1 VKRARGRVGNFTAS
15 TFFYRTWGRYGPD
28 LLQALLPQGK
38 IFNMPGILLLALM
51 ATTRT
56 ASAQDTL
63 GTAAL
68 PPTPKNW
75 STQVSV
81 LTILLRDTITLWNP
95 SVFVDKGT
103 LHMEARYQW
112 EDWRTASLWAGYNFE
127 FGDRLHVVVSPMA
140 GVVFG
145 NLNGVAPGY
154 QLNMAWRSLS
164 LYSTSEYFIDLK
176 GNSADFNLTWN
187 ELAVDL
193 KVLRFGL
200 AAQRTRIFRSQLDI
214 QRGILLQRQ
223 QGAFNFGLY
232 LFNVGWAPPTVA
244 FTLNYWF
251 EGASPSSAPV
261 TP

>member
-1 VKRARGRVGNFTAS
+1 M
-15 TFFYRTWGRYGPD
+15 
-28 LLQALLPQGK
+28 LC
-38 IFNMPGILLLALM
+38 ILLLALM
-51 ATTRT
+51 TT
-56 ASAQDTL
+56 SGVLFGQDTL
-63 GTAAL
+63 V
-68 PPTPKNW
+68 PPPLSPAPKGW
-75 STQVSV
+75 STQFSV
-81 LTILLRDTITLWNP
+81 LTILSRDTITLWNP

-127 FGDRLHVVVSPMA
+127 FGERLHVVVSPMA

-164 LYSTSEYFIDLK
+164 LYSTSEHFIDLK
-176 GNSADFNLTWN
+176 GNSANFNLTWN

-200 AAQRTRIFRSQLDI
+200 VAQRTRIFQSQLDV

-223 QGAFNFGLY
+223 QGAFNFGVY

-244 FTLNYWF
+244 FTLSYWF